1 MMSDWRKLLL
11 AILLIS
17 STATL
22 LELLLLEH
30 TEEIT
35 QLIPV
40 LLLAL
45 MMLGTI
51 AVLLSDKRWVVQG
64 FRGLMVLS
72 LISALVGLYLHYQ
85 ANVEFVL
92 ERRPNTHGWPLF
104 KQAMMGGM
112 PALAPGAMAQFALM
126 GLLATLPR
134 RRRA

>member
-1 MMSDWRKLLL
+1 MMNNWRKLLL

-17 STATL
+17 CVSTL
-22 LELLLLEH
+22 VELILLEH

-40 LLLAL
+40 ALLVL
-45 MMLGTI
+45 MSVGTFAMLFSSAHWLVNTFR
-51 AVLLSDKRWVVQG
+51 AVMLLS
-64 FRGLMVLS
+64 LA
-72 LISALVGLYLHYQ
+72 SALAGLILHYQ

-92 ERRPNTHGWPLF
+92 ERSPQLKGWELF
-104 KQAMMGGM
+104 SKAMMGGM

-134 RRRA
+134 RA